1 MGRKRGDK
9 RNEKN
14 RIIEVKERILK
25 ENKTKEWIWQ
35 KSRDEKGKG
44 RITKS
49 KEKNK
54 RKLEKRIM
62 IEKKRKGDK
71 RRRNEKNRKI
81 DKKWIRKRK
90 ETGRKEKENIRLT
103 KKY

>member
-1 MGRKRGDK
+1 
-9 RNEKN
+9 
-14 RIIEVKERILK
+14 
-25 ENKTKEWIWQ
+25 
-35 KSRDEKGKG
+35 
-44 RITKS
+44 
-49 KEKNK
+49 
-54 RKLEKRIM
+54 M